1 MSKIVICRCEDV
13 LLSDITDAIQA
24 GNQDV
29 ESLKRFTGFG
39 TGVCQGKSCVAHVGA
54 VLADQLAEVDDHA
67 PIQPFTPRPPVAPI
81 PLRLLAAPEE
91 AVELQIRGPRSAEP
105 RGRGTRDA
113 P

>member
-13 LLSDITDAIQA
+13 LLSDITEAIEG

-54 VLADQLAEVDDHA
+54 VLAERLADVHHA
-67 PIQPFTPRPPVAPI
+67 EPIKPFTPRPPVAPI
-81 PLRLLAAPEE
+81 PLRLLATAEDAP
-91 AVELQIRGPRSAEP
+91 ALSLRGPRS
-105 RGRGTRDA
+105 RR
-113 P
+113 